1 MGRLLLDGGEE
12 VDVAEMQLGE
22 MLIDKGIEVDAT
34 RGVGRDEGLGEKV
47 QERAQVRPG
56 HPTRDKRCH
65 PPVPLNPSPTTCAH
79 LAICTFSPAA
89 HLQFAPNLHSTTTVV
104 FLFSIIFDTAL
115 AFLTETHSSWKLT
128 VKVS

>member
-1 MGRLLLDGGEE
+1 
-12 VDVAEMQLGE
+12 

-47 QERAQVRPG
+47 QERAQPDPRQAV
-56 HPTRDKRCH
+56 
-65 PPVPLNPSPTTCAH
+65 PPPSPTQPQ
-79 LAICTFSPAA
+79 PAPRLV
-89 HLQFAPNLHSTTTVV
+89 HIWQFAHFPQLHICNLHPIYIQPPPALGPTVV